1 MLLFMQQVLVDW
13 ICEIQICYMLHFVN
27 TPLEKR
33 YNFDIFVFVTN
44 MVDVCFVWFIDPYLS
59 ERHIFCRIG

>member
-13 ICEIQICYMLHFVN
+13 ICVIQICYMLHFVN
-27 TPLEKR
+27 NPLEKR
-33 YNFDIFVFVTN
+33 HNFAIFVFVTN

-59 ERHIFCRIG
+59 VRHIFCRIG

>member
-13 ICEIQICYMLHFVN
+13 ICVIQICYMLHFVN
-27 TPLEKR
+27 NPLEKR
-33 YNFDIFVFVTN
+33 HNLDIFVFVTN